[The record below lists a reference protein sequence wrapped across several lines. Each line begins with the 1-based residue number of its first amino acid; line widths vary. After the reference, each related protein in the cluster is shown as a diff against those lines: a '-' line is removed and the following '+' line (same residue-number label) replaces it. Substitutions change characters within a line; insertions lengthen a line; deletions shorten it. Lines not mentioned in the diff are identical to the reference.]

1 MLTKMTQ
8 PLLERRYRQQSLR
21 GLFFGEK
28 VKVYNYTTALS
39 NQHVFPGIE
48 CSLFTRQNPSYVI
61 FENMVTN
68 STESTMD
75 ELTGES

>member
-39 NQHVFPGIE
+39 NEHVFPG
-48 CSLFTRQNPSYVI
+48 TY
-61 FENMVTN
+61 
-68 STESTMD
+68 
-75 ELTGES
+75 